1 MRLNV
6 VVVDDSAINLKLF
19 KALLDKIPELD
30 VTCFESS
37 SEGLVWCAL
46 NPVDFV
52 ILDYMMPAP
61 DGLAFLERLRA
72 MPGRHDIPVLMTTAN
87 DHREIRY
94 EALAGGASDFLNKP
108 IDKSEFIARASNLC
122 ELRRSQRRMS
132 DHAAW
137 LAEAVDK
144 ATAEVREREREI
156 IVRLVRAAEFRDP
169 ETGSHIQRM
178 AAYSRLIAERLGLPL
193 AEQEIILAAAPMHDV
208 GKLGTPDHILLK
220 PGKLTPEEFE
230 IMKEHARKGYEI
242 LADSNSRML
251 QVAAIIA
258 LSHHEKF
265 DGSGYPGGLRGEDIP
280 LYGRIVAVADVFD
293 ALTSA
298 RPYKPAWTLERAV
311 EFLQENRDKHF
322 DPACLDAFL
331 GAWDEVLA
339 IRERYADDPADMGGV

>member
-1 MRLNV
+1 
-6 VVVDDSAINLKLF
+6 
-19 KALLDKIPELD
+19 
-30 VTCFESS
+30 
-37 SEGLVWCAL
+37 
-46 NPVDFV
+46 
-52 ILDYMMPAP
+52 
-61 DGLAFLERLRA
+61 
-72 MPGRHDIPVLMTTAN
+72 
-87 DHREIRY
+87 
-94 EALAGGASDFLNKP
+94 
-108 IDKSEFIARASNLC
+108 
-122 ELRRSQRRMS
+122 MS

-311 EFLQENRDKHF
+311 EFMQDNRDKHF

-331 GAWDEVLA
+331 GA
-339 IRERYADDPADMGGV
+339 